1 MVMSAAPSMTR
12 SIWAGGGARPILISP
27 VTWPSVASSIIFTRP
42 SSIPVL
48 MGCVGGSQLEI
59 VSVSAAKA
67 IVPEQIANA
76 TPANNVLN
84 FIPWSSLNPVVE
96 CTHFACATTII
107 CIFMYSHNRW
117 FVNIFFSTAC
127 RVTQGVANE

>member
-1 MVMSAAPSMTR
+1 
-12 SIWAGGGARPILISP
+12 
-27 VTWPSVASSIIFTRP
+27 
-42 SSIPVL
+42 

-96 CTHFACATTII
+96 CTHFACAAQSYAFS
-107 CIFMYSHNRW
+107 CIH
-117 FVNIFFSTAC
+117 IT
-127 RVTQGVANE
+127 GGL